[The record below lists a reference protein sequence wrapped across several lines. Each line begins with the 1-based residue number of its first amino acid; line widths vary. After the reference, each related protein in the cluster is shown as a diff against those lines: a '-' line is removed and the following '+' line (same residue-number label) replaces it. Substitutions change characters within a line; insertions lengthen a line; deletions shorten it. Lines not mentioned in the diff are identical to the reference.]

1 MPEGHTTEPNAKL
14 KAVYRGHSHPA
25 TFMGGLFTATDDR
38 EQEYICCQ
46 ADPDNLP
53 DRYVVVPLQPEFNKA
68 FRREQLSFWTY
79 MTTAAQPGEWFT
91 ATQPRPGET
100 MLLLHPQNKQI
111 DRSSYMPAPP
121 VPDHVTTEY
130 ISA

>member
-53 DRYVVVPLQPEFNKA
+53 D
-68 FRREQLSFWTY
+68 
-79 MTTAAQPGEWFT
+79 
-91 ATQPRPGET
+91 
-100 MLLLHPQNKQI
+100 HI
-111 DRSSYMPAPP
+111 RSRAPP
-121 VPDHVTTEY
+121 ARVQQSLSVRGTVMLDLYDQRLPTR
-130 ISA
+130 